1 MHPNFL
7 SKNIDSYT
15 CTLISI
21 NTYQFI
27 CIISLYIQ
35 KSYFSNASGNTWV
48 TSLTS
53 SDDSFNDTALDSYS
67 IVHITSDLDRTI
79 DIISDSEISE
89 MVSVV
94 S

>member
-1 MHPNFL
+1 MHLNFL
-7 SKNIDSYT
+7 STHINSYT

-27 CIISLYIQ
+27 CIISLLIQ
-35 KSYFSNASGNTWV
+35 KSYFYNASGDTWD

-53 SDDSFNDTALDSYS
+53 SDDSFNDTASDSYS
-67 IVHITSDLDRTI
+67 IGDITSDLDGTI
-79 DIISDSEISE
+79 DITSDSEISE

-94 S
+94 G